1 MTNYLQ
7 QEIDRLQSEIAKN
20 EALLTDP
27 DLGKL
32 AQSEIIS
39 LTEQLIAMQSASTSS
54 SPSEGEDG
62 DGVSIDNSPAII
74 EIRSAAG
81 GDEATNFAND
91 LLRMYQRFA
100 TEKGFD
106 VQLIDTTSL
115 QITKKKSTDWSFG
128 AYQTFILEAG
138 VHRVQRVPETENAGR
153 IHTSTATVAVLPI
166 LPPTAVEIK
175 PVDLEWQ
182 FTTAGGPGGQNVNK
196 VNTAVR
202 LTHKPTGIVIAVR
215 EERFQER
222 NKQIALEVLRSKLW
236 EAAEE
241 ERIKKIDSER
251 SSAVGR
257 GMRSEKIKTYNFP
270 QNRLT
275 DHRLG
280 KSWYSLKEIIDGDL
294 SKVLTY
300 TLENINKAVENPTE
314 SEAE

>member
-1 MTNYLQ
+1 MTDYLQ
-7 QEIDRLQSEIAKN
+7 QEIDRLKQKISEN
-20 EALLTDP
+20 QALLSDP
-27 DLGKL
+27 ELGKL
-32 AQSEIIS
+32 AQNEIAS
-39 LTEQLIAMQSASTSS
+39 LTEQLSAMESAVPSPLQGEGQS
-54 SPSEGEDG
+54 EVD
-62 DGVSIDNSPAII
+62 DVSNSPCII

-106 VQLIDTTSL
+106 VQLIDTTTL
-115 QITKKKSTDWSFG
+115 RITKKKSTDWPFG

-166 LPPTAVEIK
+166 LPATAVEIK
-175 PVDLEWQ
+175 PADLEWQ

-202 LTHKPTGIVIAVR
+202 LTHKPSGIVIAVR

-241 ERIKKIDSER
+241 ERTKKIDSER

-280 KSWYSLKEIIDGDL
+280 KSWYSLKEIIEGDL
-294 SKVLTY
+294 TQVLTY
-300 TLENINKAVENPTE
+300 TISNPP
-314 SEAE
+314 EAE

>member
-1 MTNYLQ
+1 MTDYLQ
-7 QEIDRLQSEIAKN
+7 QEIDRLKQKIAEN
-20 EALLTDP
+20 QALLSDP
-27 DLGKL
+27 ELGKL
-32 AQSEIIS
+32 AQNEIAS
-39 LTEQLIAMQSASTSS
+39 LTEQLSAMESASATSS
-54 SPSEGEDG
+54 PNEGEDR
-62 DGVSIDNSPAII
+62 DGVIDNSPCII

-106 VQLIDTTSL
+106 VQLIDTTTL
-115 QITKKKSTDWSFG
+115 RITKKKSTNWPFG

-166 LPPTAVEIK
+166 LPATAVEIK
-175 PVDLEWQ
+175 PADLEWQ

-202 LTHKPTGIVIAVR
+202 LTHKPSGIVIAVR

-241 ERIKKIDSER
+241 ERTKKIDSER

-280 KSWYSLKEIIDGDL
+280 KSWYSLKEIIEGDL
-294 SKVLTY
+294 SDVLTY
-300 TLENINKAVENPTE
+300 TISNPPE
-314 SEAE
+314 EV